1 MDWTKEQEQAINE
14 KNSNI
19 LVAAAAG
26 SGKTAVLVERII
38 HKIIDE
44 KMDID
49 ELLVVTF
56 TNAAASE
63 MRERVLDAIYKKLD
77 ENPEE
82 QNLQRQITLLNKAS
96 ICTIDS
102 FCLEVVRNYF
112 YELDNVSPNFRIGDT
127 TEIELLKQEV
137 IDEIFEK
144 KYEEENEDF
153 IKLINT
159 YTSYRDDTPLK
170 ELALKIYSYIQSNPF
185 PEKWLNEKIEMFN
198 ILKSSNITVIN
209 DIDEQG
215 LKNEKEENEIN
226 ETYEHSRETKNM
238 YDDFSNTMW
247 GKELLKELEEELI
260 DDITTLIEVE
270 ESLSYDTELE
280 KFKQTIRSDIDM
292 LQTLKNNLYNW
303 DKAYEIGQNIS
314 FITWPRKKVESEV
327 KVQAKEIRD
336 SVKDKFKKVLN
347 KILICDSKEAKQD
360 IQDMYSILVKLEN
373 LILEFEEEFS
383 KRKRE
388 KNVVDFNDIE
398 HFALKIL
405 LKEENGKVEPTDVAK
420 KYKEKYKE
428 IAIDEYQ
435 DSNLVQE
442 YILNSVSN
450 QDNIFMVGD
459 VKQSI
464 YKFRQAMPELFLS
477 KYETYKTIENK
488 KKEDNLKIKLFKNFR
503 SRNNVLQFTNSVFQ
517 NIMSNVLGDIEYNEE
532 EYLNLGADYP
542 SIEQNLKTEIDII
555 NLKDDESETENVFL
569 ESFLEEDDEEGEN
582 GEKETV
588 EERIEDIE
596 LEARFVAN
604 KIKTLIDSK
613 YQVWDRK
620 NNEYRDI
627 AYKDIVVLLR
637 STATA
642 APIYEQELLRL
653 ELPVFS
659 DTSQEYLD
667 SIEIQTIMSLLKI
680 IDNPIQDIPLVT
692 VLRSNIGKFTD
703 NELVQIRLSDKY
715 DNFYTC
721 MQKAQLSVETKLKE
735 KIQNFFS
742 ELAKWR
748 KEQEYLALD
757 ELIWKIYIDTGYYNY
772 VGLMPNGALRQAN
785 LKMLFQ
791 RAKQYESSNF
801 KGLYNFINFIEKLKL
816 SSGDLGSAK
825 LIGENDNVVRI
836 MSIHKSKGL
845 EFPVV
850 FLSSTGKQFNLM
862 DLNQNILLHQEMGIG
877 VKYINYDKQIQ
888 YDTLTKVAMK
898 NKILVETLSEEMRIL
913 YVALTRAKEKLFI
926 TGLSKDYEK
935 EFEKLE
941 QQVNRYDKE
950 FDKINPILVK
960 KYKRY
965 LDWILLV
972 YKYEESK
979 MENLAELNIYNKK
992 ELLNTFRDSDKEEI
1006 DIVELLEKEEVE
1018 QNKIDKLEEILK
1030 FSYPNEISTTIPT
1043 KTSVTK
1049 IKQLDMQQ
1057 SLEQSLDDLLVDENI
1072 ELEENSKDSKNNN
1085 VYSQEGNSPKPQ
1097 FLKNEENNKLTSAQK
1112 GTLVHLCLQK
1122 LDERKDY
1129 TIELVKELINEL
1141 LSKQIITPKEAEAI
1155 SPYKILAFTK
1165 SAIWKELRNAKQV
1178 EKEKPFYINIPASEV
1193 YNEQV
1198 EENILVQGIID
1209 LYYINENN
1217 ELVLVDYKTDYVEA
1231 GKEKDLI
1238 SKYSKQLDLY
1248 KQALESALHRK
1259 VDRVYIYSVFL
1270 EKEIEIVTT

>member
-1 MDWTKEQEQAINE
+1 MNWTKEQEQAINE
-14 KNSNI
+14 KDSNI

-44 KMDID
+44 KIDID
-49 ELLVVTF
+49 QLLVVTF

-77 ENPEE
+77 ENPEQ

-137 IDEIFEK
+137 IEEIFEK
-144 KYEEENEDF
+144 KYEKENEDF
-153 IKLINT
+153 IKLIDT

-170 ELALKIYSYIQSNPF
+170 ELVLKIYGYIQSNPF
-185 PEKWLNEKIEMFN
+185 PEKWLRQKIEMFN
-198 ILKSSNITVIN
+198 IMYDINIANIAKQ
-209 DIDEQG
+209 D
-215 LKNEKEENEIN
+215 LENENNKKDEKIEN
-226 ETYEHSRETKNM
+226 DGEIRE
-238 YDDFSNTMW
+238 YDDFSNTVW
-247 GKELLKELEEELI
+247 GAELLKEVEEELI

-270 ESLSYDTELE
+270 ESLLYDTELE
-280 KFKQTIRSDIDM
+280 KFAQTIRSDIDM

-303 DKAYEIGQNIS
+303 DKAYEISQNTN
-314 FITWPRKKVESEV
+314 FITWPRKKIESEV
-327 KVQAKEIRD
+327 KEQAKEIRD
-336 SVKDKFKKVLN
+336 SVKEKFKKVQN

-360 IQDMYSILVKLEN
+360 IQDMYNILSKLEK

-398 HFALKIL
+398 HFALTIL
-405 LKEENGKVEPTDVAK
+405 LKEENGKIEPTDVAK

-450 QDNIFMVGD
+450 KNNIFMVGD

-477 KYETYKTIENK
+477 KYEEYKTIENK
-488 KKEDNLKIKLFKNFR
+488 DNEDNLKIKLFKNFR
-503 SRNNVLQFTNSVFQ
+503 SRDNVLQFTNKIFQ
-517 NIMSNVLGDIEYNEE
+517 NIMSNVLGDIEYNDE

-542 SIEQNLKTEIDII
+542 LIDQNLKTEISII

-569 ESFLEEDDEEGEN
+569 ESFAEEADEEGEN
-582 GEKETV
+582 REKGTV
-588 EERIEDIE
+588 EERIEDVE

-604 KIKTLIDSK
+604 KIKILIDNK
-613 YQVWDRK
+613 YQVWDGK
-620 NNEYRDI
+620 HSKYRNI
-627 AYKDIVVLLR
+627 KYKDIVVLLR
-637 STATA
+637 STATT
-642 APIYEQELLRL
+642 APVYEQELLRL

-667 SIEIQTIMSLLKI
+667 STEIQTIMSLLKV

-703 NELVQIRLSDKY
+703 DELVKIRLADKY

-721 MQKAQLSVETKLKE
+721 MQKAQLIVEAKLKE

-742 ELAKWR
+742 KLTKWR

-757 ELIWKIYIDTGYYNY
+757 ELIWKIYVDTGYYNY
-772 VGLMPNGALRQAN
+772 VGLMPNGELRQAN

-850 FLSSTGKQFNLM
+850 FVSSTGKQFNLM
-862 DLNQNILLHQEMGIG
+862 DLNQNVLLHQEMGIG
-877 VKYINYDKQIQ
+877 VKYIDYEKQIQ

-926 TGLSKDYEK
+926 TGLSKDYQK
-935 EFEKLE
+935 ESEKLQ
-941 QQVNRYDKE
+941 QQVNRYSKE
-950 FDKINPILVK
+950 HNKINPILVK

-965 LDWILLV
+965 LDWIMLV
-972 YKYEESK
+972 YKYEENK
-979 MENLAELNIYNKK
+979 IKHLVELNVYNKK
-992 ELLNTFRDSDKEEI
+992 ELLNTFEDCAKEEI

-1018 QNKIDKLEEILK
+1018 RNKIEKLEEILN
-1030 FSYPNEISTTIPT
+1030 FSYPNEIATKIPT

-1049 IKQLDMQQ
+1049 IKQLHIKE
-1057 SLEQSLDDLLVDENI
+1057 SLEKSLEDLLVDKNIKLAEN
-1072 ELEENSKDSKNNN
+1072 NKDIKNDNI
-1085 VYSQEGNSPKPQ
+1085 YLQESNFQKPQ
-1097 FLKNEENNKLTSAQK
+1097 FLRNEENNKLTSAQK

-1141 LSKQIITPKEAEAI
+1141 LTKQIITTKEAEAI

-1165 SAIWKELRNAKQV
+1165 STIWQELKNAKEI

-1193 YNEQV
+1193 YNKEV

-1209 LYYINENN
+1209 LYYINKNN

-1231 GKEKDLI
+1231 EKEKDLI

-1259 VDRVYIYSVFL
+1259 VDKVYIYSVFL
-1270 EKEIEIVTT
+1270 EKEIEIVTV